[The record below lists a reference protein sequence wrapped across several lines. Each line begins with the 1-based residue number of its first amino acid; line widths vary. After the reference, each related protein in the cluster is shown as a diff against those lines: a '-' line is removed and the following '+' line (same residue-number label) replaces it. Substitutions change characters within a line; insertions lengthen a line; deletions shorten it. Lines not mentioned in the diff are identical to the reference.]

1 MWNWTVK
8 NGEEKDVFRRLLMGE
23 GGDGKPELAFGG
35 RWTITDSSFS
45 CSAEVCSGCPWIM

>member
-8 NGEEKDVFRRLLMGE
+8 NGEEKNVFRRLLMGE
-23 GGDGKPELAFGG
+23 GRDGKPELAFGG